1 MKHRHSRNIARNERG
16 FTLVE
21 VVIVLVISGILMAVA
36 LRSGRSISESA
47 KVEATKQEMDLIA
60 AATIGNPQLLS
71 NGTRSDFGYVGDVGS
86 LPPNLTALVTNPGYA
101 TWKGPYIRNSFAQV
115 ADDYSKDGWGTS
127 YTYSAGITVQ
137 STGSG
142 STISRSLANSSNEL
156 LRNSL
161 TGAISDFDGT
171 PPGVLYS
178 DSVTLQLTYPNGAG
192 GIAVRTK
199 HPTADGYF
207 GFDSLPIGSHDLLI
221 VYEPFADTMQ
231 RVVTILP
238 GSKTNADHRLSQNLW
253 TYGSLFSGGGTPGGV
268 LTHVANSDTA
278 RGQAGH
284 CDGFFF
290 WVTNPGTAS
299 VTISNL
305 TLTWSSPSG
314 YYSRIRV
321 GSRTV
326 YNRTNARKGTG
337 ELTAFSRSQVI
348 RGGQSAKIW
357 IDRFV
362 VNRSG
367 NSARVPMS
375 NTTIQVRLSDGSTF
389 DVVTAGCL

>member
-1 MKHRHSRNIARNERG
+1 MMKNLEYTARNERG

-60 AATIGNPQLLS
+60 AATIGNPELQS
-71 NGTRSDFGYVGDVGS
+71 NGTQNDFGYVGDVGA

-101 TWKGPYIRNSFAQV
+101 TWKGPYIRNAFTQV
-115 ADDYSKDGWGTS
+115 ADDYSKDAWGVA
-127 YTYSAGITVQ
+127 YAYSGGVAVQ

-142 STISRSLANSSNEL
+142 NTISRSLANSTNEL
-156 LRNSL
+156 LRNSM
-161 TGAISDFDGT
+161 TGVITDFDGT
-171 PPGVLYS
+171 PPGPLFS
-178 DSVTLQLTYPNGAG
+178 DSISLQLTYPNGAG
-192 GIAVRTK
+192 GIAVSTK
-199 HPTADGYF
+199 HPAADGYYS
-207 GFDSLPIGSHDLLI
+207 FDSLPIGSQNLLI
-221 VYEPFADTMQ
+221 VYEPLADTMV

-238 GSKTNADHRLSQNLW
+238 GSKTNADQRLPQDLW
-253 TYGSLFSGGGTPGGV
+253 TYGALHSGGGSPGGV
-268 LTHVANSDTA
+268 LTHVASSDTA
-278 RGQAGH
+278 RGQASY

-290 WVTNPGTAS
+290 WVVNPGTAS

-321 GSRTV
+321 GTRTV

-337 ELTAFSRSQVI
+337 ELAAFSRSQVI

-389 DVVTAGCL
+389 SVVTAGCM